1 MGFDKAGIRMRK
13 RGTTAILEGT
23 NEAVSLGLKNLI
35 MEGDS
40 LEVIN
45 WISVGKG
52 SFLST
57 G

>member
-1 MGFDKAGIRMRK
+1 MRK